1 MWPARAGRVS
11 SNVNGVLMIGGIAIV
26 LVLAGLIFFHELGH
40 FLAARAMGI
49 GVRTF
54 SVGFGK
60 ALVSWRGKKTRYQIS
75 MIPLGGYVDLVGMS
89 KDDNIEAPF
98 TAEDSYNNKGPLK
111 RLVTVAA
118 GPLFN
123 IVLAWFIYW
132 GLAWG
137 GVGLALPEIEAV
149 MPDSAAEKAGVM
161 PGDMITR
168 IDDMDIRFWD
178 DIPLHVQAGKGA
190 TMQITVLRNGAEH
203 ILAAMPHTV
212 TGEDDNGKPYTV
224 YLLGIAGSGRIAEMG
239 FFAAGS
245 KGFEEAMGK
254 TTLVIKLVRQMF
266 SSEGSIKD
274 NLGGPIM
281 VGQTVHHQATHAG
294 VTGVLKL
301 AALLS
306 INLGLL
312 NLLPIPAL
320 DGGHV
325 VFNSIELVC
334 RRPVPER
341 FQASATYLGFVF
353 LIGVMILATALDLFR
368 IAS

>member
-1 MWPARAGRVS
+1 
-11 SNVNGVLMIGGIAIV
+11 MIGIIAIV

-54 SVGFGK
+54 SIGFGK
-60 ALVSWRGKKTRYQIS
+60 AIVSWRGKKTRYQIS

-89 KDDNIEAPF
+89 PDDKIEAPF
-98 TAEDSYNNKGPLK
+98 TQRESYSSKGPAR

-132 GLAWG
+132 GLLWSGA
-137 GVGLALPEIEAV
+137 GLVLPEVGELKPGSPAAV
-149 MPDSAAEKAGVM
+149 AGIQ

-168 IDDMDIRFWD
+168 VGDVNIRYWD
-178 DIPLHVQAGKGA
+178 DVLFNVQSSQGEAMDVAVTRDGHEFIF
-190 TMQITVLRNGAEH
+190 TITPEV
-203 ILAAMPHTV
+203 I
-212 TGEDDNGKPYTV
+212 TGENEKGKPYKV
-224 YLLGIAGSGRIAEMG
+224 YLIGIVASGRLAERG
-239 FFAAGS
+239 FFEAAS
-245 KGFEEAMGK
+245 DGFKEAWGK
-254 TTLVIKLVRQMF
+254 TTLIVKLVGNMF
-266 SSEGSIKD
+266 SSEGSITD
-274 NLGGPIM
+274 NLGGP
-281 VGQTVHHQATHAG
+281 VLVAQTVHQQATAFG
-294 VTGVLKL
+294 LVGVLKIT
-301 AALLS
+301 ALLS

-325 VFNSIELVC
+325 LFNTIELVA

-341 FQASATYLGFVF
+341 VQSSFTYFGFIF
-353 LIGVMILATALDLFR
+353 LIGVMILATALDVFR
-368 IAS
+368 MVS